1 MYWVIPSP
9 HDCAPSQNLFFLLTF
24 LPSPQQATFSPKNF
38 YCHLV
43 LPTAIPTFWLLFFFT
58 LGQCDLPLFSL
69 VPFYQALAHRTIQF
83 IRHSFLLHCFH
94 LSSIRTCDRPLAIT
108 LALPTPRTLSTSL
121 LCLPSRPAALTKL
134 TCTCESKVL
143 LLLCV
148 LVLLVSRFL
157 PHPAFQNTLPQF
169 QHASACSVPVYPLL
183 LPFPPGLD
191 LGHPTGYDVPP
202 SSSPCPFQSLS
213 HTCYSC
219 TLSRPPRGAQQR
231 FSDPCEMS
239 PLLWVPPAPPPFL
252 STFASR
258 DWSPCT

>member
-1 MYWVIPSP
+1 M
-9 HDCAPSQNLFFLLTF
+9 
-24 LPSPQQATFSPKNF
+24 
-38 YCHLV
+38 
-43 LPTAIPTFWLLFFFT
+43 AIPTFWLLFFFT

-69 VPFYQALAHRTIQF
+69 VPFYRALAHRTIQF

-94 LSSIRTCDRPLAIT
+94 LSSIRTCDGPLAIT

-183 LPFPPGLD
+183 LPFPPGLTSD
-191 LGHPTGYDVPP
+191 TPLVMMCRHP
-202 SSSPCPFQSLS
+202 
-213 HTCYSC
+213 
-219 TLSRPPRGAQQR
+219 
-231 FSDPCEMS
+231 
-239 PLLWVPPAPPPFL
+239 PLLPRFRVCHTPATAAPFPGPL
-252 STFASR
+252 EEHSR
-258 DWSPCT
+258 DSVILVKCHHFFGSHLLPHHF